1 MYNKLLHQTIEN
13 WWWITFCFLLFAC
26 TPPESSCLNNDK
38 ELERRYD
45 SIVASKKVNNQ
56 ETFTGI
62 DLSIQN
68 SNLVDIQKID
78 TSIQIELRY
87 ATANNFMGKVMYD
100 SIQQVFLQKEVAEKL
115 KKAQTYLKTLYPN
128 YSLLVYDGVRPIS
141 VQQKMWDALDSIPVA
156 ERGKFLSN
164 PKYGSVHNYGAAVDL
179 TIIDANKKPLD
190 MGADYDDIRKIAY
203 PSLESEFLA
212 NGELTITH
220 IENRKLLRKVMS
232 YAGFRNIPS
241 EWWHFNSCSREEA
254 KRKYSLIP

>member
-1 MYNKLLHQTIEN
+1 VILIRVIYV
-13 WWWITFCFLLFAC
+13 TFCILILLNAC
-26 TPPESSCLNNDK
+26 SPPPKTCEDNEQ
-38 ELERRYD
+38 ELEAMYD

-68 SNLVDIQKID
+68 PNLVDIQKID

-87 ATANNFMGKVMYD
+87 ATTNNFMGKVMYD
-100 SIQQVFLQKEVAEKL
+100 SIRQVFLQKEVASKL
-115 KKAQTYLKTLYPN
+115 KKVQTYLKTLYPS
-128 YSLLVYDGVRPIS
+128 YSLLVYDGVRPIH
-141 VQQKMWDALDSIPVA
+141 VQQKMWDALDSIPAA

-164 PKYGSVHNYGAAVDL
+164 PQNGSVHNYGAAVDL

-203 PSLESEFLA
+203 PSLESEFLVK
-212 NGELTITH
+212 GELTTQQID
-220 IENRKLLRKVMS
+220 NRKLLRKVMS
-232 YAGFRNIPS
+232 YAGFRGIPS

-254 KRKYSLIP
+254 KKKYQLIR